1 MKDPFIP
8 VILGTARPG
17 RRSQVVAHHVFDTIR
32 RRGLVSELVDVA
44 DYHMNGT
51 GRESTT
57 TSLRHFG
64 EVIDAA
70 DGLVLVAPE
79 YNHGYP
85 GELKMLLDSQYEA
98 YARKPVGFVSVSAGL
113 LGGARMVEQL
123 RLVAVALRMV
133 PVSPAVHVSKVGD
146 ALNETGS
153 FSSPSLQA
161 VLDDMVDEVEWFARA
176 LTPARIPVA

>member
-1 MKDPFIP
+1 MADLFVP
-8 VILGTARPG
+8 VVLGTARPG
-17 RRSQVVAHHVFDTIR
+17 RRSEAVAHHVVDVIR
-32 RRGLVSELVDVA
+32 RRGLVSDLVDVA
-44 DYHMNGT
+44 DYSISGT

-57 TSLRHFG
+57 TGLRHYG
-64 EVIDAA
+64 EIIASA
-70 DGLVLVAPE
+70 DGMVLVAPE

-85 GELKMLLDSQYEA
+85 GELKTLLDSQYEA

-133 PVSPAVHVSKVGD
+133 PVAPAVHVSEVGD
-146 ALNETGS
+146 ALDGQGA
-153 FSSPSLQA
+153 FSSPSLRA

-176 LTPARIPVA
+176 LAPSRILTG